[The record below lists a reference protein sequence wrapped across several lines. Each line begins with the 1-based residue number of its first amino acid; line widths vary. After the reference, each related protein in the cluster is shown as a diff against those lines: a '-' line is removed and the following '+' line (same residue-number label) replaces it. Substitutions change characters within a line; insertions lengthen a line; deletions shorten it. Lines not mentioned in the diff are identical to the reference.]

1 MLHCPEGSESERGF
15 HFNRSDYT
23 FDLNAAAMG
32 NTKLAGGCLLR
43 PNHHLLIMATH
54 QTEVYTI
61 WCVLSDEV
69 SMFRIKVES
78 DEPVIALKEKIKD
91 ANPSLAEFAAHHLK
105 LYQVEISVHGDLKA
119 SVDEKLSQNPTELQA
134 WPKLAAVFKEGLK
147 DDVVHI
153 IVQSPISGK

>member
-1 MLHCPEGSESERGF
+1 MDMLLIMTIPFSVEASKSFVFPGRWLPLM
-15 HFNRSDYT
+15 
-23 FDLNAAAMG
+23 LNQL
-32 NTKLAGGCLLR
+32 T
-43 PNHHLLIMATH
+43 PNHHFLTMLTRQKEI
-54 QTEVYTI
+54 YTI
-61 WCVLSDEV
+61 WCVFSDEV
-69 SMFRIKVES
+69 SLFRIKVES